1 MKISR
6 RKLLLGVGAAGV
18 LAGGAAVVP
27 MIRREGRFES
37 TKSRVPAVAGTEG
50 ALPKSADAVIIGA
63 GLQGIMTAIN
73 LTERGMNVVICE
85 KGVVGGEQ
93 SGRAYSQIISY
104 KTSPEIFPLH
114 HYGKILWTGMNE
126 KSVLIQVTA
135 FKAVL
140 KFLLAKKI

>member
-27 MIRREGRFES
+27 MINREGRFES

-50 ALPKSADAVIIGA
+50 KLPESADAVIIGA

-73 LTERGMNVVICE
+73 LAEKGLNVVICE

-93 SGRAYSQIISY
+93 SVPRIQPNYQLQNLSSNFSF
-104 KTSPEIFPLH
+104 TPLWENSMAR
-114 HYGKILWTGMNE
+114 YERKNWC
-126 KSVLIQVTA
+126 
-135 FKAVL
+135 
-140 KFLLAKKI
+140 

>member
-1 MKISR
+1 
-6 RKLLLGVGAAGV
+6 
-18 LAGGAAVVP
+18 
-27 MIRREGRFES
+27 
-37 TKSRVPAVAGTEG
+37 
-50 ALPKSADAVIIGA
+50 
-63 GLQGIMTAIN
+63 
-73 LTERGMNVVICE
+73 MNVVICE